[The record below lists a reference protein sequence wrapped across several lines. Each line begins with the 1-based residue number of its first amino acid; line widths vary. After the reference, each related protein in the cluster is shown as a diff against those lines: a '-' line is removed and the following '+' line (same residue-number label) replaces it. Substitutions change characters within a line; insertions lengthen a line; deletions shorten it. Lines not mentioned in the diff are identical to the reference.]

1 MINGVKFLKHL
12 YTNFDEKCYQPNGID
27 ARLGQVFALTFNK
40 DKQYGISEDC
50 KVLPEHIPIEPDVY
64 PLGIG
69 WELRP
74 HTAYI
79 LQVDRPIHIQKDSAQ
94 FYLPRSSMLRMG
106 LNIATALGD
115 SDFNGHLSFLGI
127 NETDF
132 PLFLEKGVRFAQ
144 IIDFEVKGAG
154 LYDGDYQED

>member
-1 MINGVKFLKHL
+1 MINGIKFLKQL

-27 ARLGQVFALTFNK
+27 ARLGQVYELGFDDETF
-40 DKQYGISEDC
+40 YGISEDC
-50 KVLPEHIPIEPDVY
+50 KVLPEHRPIEPDVY

-69 WELRP
+69 WLLEP
-74 HTAYI
+74 HKSYI
-79 LQVDRPIHIQKDSAQ
+79 LQVDRPIHINEDSAQ

-106 LNIATALGD
+106 LNIVTALGD

-127 NETDF
+127 NETDS

-144 IIDFEVKGAG
+144 IIDFEVRGAG
-154 LYDGDYQED
+154 LYNGAYQEK